1 MMYLGIDIAK
11 RKFDV
16 ALLNNGK
23 FRTKVFANEAAGFT
37 SLLAWLDKH
46 ASAPVHACLEA
57 TGSYGE
63 AVATVLSDAGHSVS
77 IINPARAK
85 AFSASLGVRQKTDAV
100 DAKVLAQLVSSQ
112 ALALWQPPP
121 AELRTLQALMRR
133 LDALIQMQVQ
143 EQNRLE
149 LAQPGVRESIEQHLA
164 YLHGQIGEI
173 KAQIARHIDQHPGL
187 KQQQELLESIP
198 GIGANTSAWLIGE
211 LNLTR
216 FVSARQA
223 AAFVGVT
230 PRMRDSGSSV
240 RGQPRICKQGSARLR
255 KQLYFPALTAI
266 RCNPLVRAMG
276 QRLTA
281 RGKHKMAI
289 IAAAMRKLIHIAF
302 GVIKSGK
309 PFDPTIAKA

>member
-1 MMYLGIDIAK
+1 M
-11 RKFDV
+11 
-16 ALLNNGK
+16 
-23 FRTKVFANEAAGFT
+23 
-37 SLLAWLDKH
+37 
-46 ASAPVHACLEA
+46 HACLEA

-85 AFSASLGVRQKTDAV
+85 AFGASLGVRQKTDAV

-112 ALALWQPPP
+112 ALELWQPPP
-121 AELRTLQALMRR
+121 AELRTLQALVRR
-133 LDALIQMQVQ
+133 LDALVQMQVQ

-164 YLHGQIGEI
+164 YLNGQIAEI

-187 KQQQELLESIP
+187 KQQQQLLESIP
-198 GIGANTSAWLIGE
+198 GIGTNTSAWLIGE

-240 RGQPRICKQGSARLR
+240 RGKPRICKQGSARLR

-266 RCNPLVRAMG
+266 RCNPMVRALRD
-276 QRLTA
+276 RLEA

-309 PFDPTIAKA
+309 PFDPTIASA

>member
-16 ALLNNGK
+16 ALLINGK
-23 FRTKVFANEAAGFT
+23 FKTKVFVNEARGFR
-37 SLLAWLDKH
+37 SLLAWLDKY
-46 ASAPVHACLEA
+46 AAEPVHACLEA

-63 AVATVLSDAGHSVS
+63 AVATVLSDSGHSVS

-85 AFSASLGVRQKTDAV
+85 AFAASLGVRQKTDAV

-112 ALALWQPPP
+112 PLQLWHAP
-121 AELRTLQALMRR
+121 APELRALQALVRR

-164 YLHGQIGEI
+164 YLGQQIEDI

-187 KQQQELLESIP
+187 KQQQQLLESIP
-198 GIGANTSAWLIGE
+198 GIGTNTSAWG
-211 LNLTR
+211 T
-216 FVSARQA
+216 
-223 AAFVGVT
+223 
-230 PRMRDSGSSV
+230 SV
-240 RGQPRICKQGSARLR
+240 RGKPRICKQGSARLR

-266 RCNPLVRAMG
+266 RCNPLVRAMQ
-276 QRLTA
+276 QRLA
-281 RGKHKMAI
+281 AKGKHKMAI

-309 PFDPTIAKA
+309 PFDPTLANA